1 MKTKFN
7 LLTLLLLFLLMT
19 GNVMADN
26 KAKPIERGE
35 RELSA
40 RMHAK
45 VIDID
50 YKAREITLQT
60 SGGEKQTLIAGPEI
74 KNLNKI
80 KKGDTVLADYTATF
94 SFVVNKGR
102 NPSSVT
108 GETTSATS
116 TAGSTPA
123 GVATKTRKI
132 SVFVTAIDKK
142 VPSITV
148 KSSTGEAS
156 TFLVSHPE
164 KLKEVSVGDQIDITF
179 TEALALSVTK

>member
-1 MKTKFN
+1 MKTQFN
-7 LLTLLLLFLLMT
+7 LLTLILLFLLMT
-19 GNVMADN
+19 GNVIADN
-26 KAKPIERGE
+26 KAKSIERGE

-40 RMHAK
+40 RMQAK

-60 SGGEKQTLIAGPEI
+60 AGGEKQTLIAGSELR
-74 KNLNKI
+74 NFNKI
-80 KKGDTVLADYTATF
+80 KRGDTVLADYTATF

-102 NPSSVT
+102 NPASVT

-132 SVFVTAIDKK
+132 SVIVTAIDKK

-148 KSSTGEAS
+148 KNTNGEAS